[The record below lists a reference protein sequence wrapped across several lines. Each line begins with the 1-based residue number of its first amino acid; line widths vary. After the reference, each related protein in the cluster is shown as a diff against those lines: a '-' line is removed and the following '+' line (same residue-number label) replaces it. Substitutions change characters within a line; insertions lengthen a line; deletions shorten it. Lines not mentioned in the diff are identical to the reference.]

1 MKRVILDT
9 NIILRITDR
18 TGPDHNISYSI
29 VKRLISEGYE
39 ICIIPQV
46 LIEFWVVA
54 TRPVESN
61 GFGWDASY
69 TMMELEKL
77 QNLFLMLP
85 DNESIFTHWKN
96 LVLEGVKGKRAH
108 DARIA
113 ASALAHNVDAIA
125 TLNVQ
130 DFKDFGIYLISS

>member
-1 MKRVILDT
+1 MKRVLLDT
-9 NIILRITDR
+9 NIILRITDK
-18 TGPDHNISYSI
+18 TGTDHDRSYSI
-29 VKRLISEGYE
+29 VKRLISEGFE

-69 TMMELEKL
+69 TMTELEKL
-77 QNLFLMLP
+77 QNLFIMLH
-85 DNESIFTHWKN
+85 DNEAIFNNWTN
-96 LVLEGVKGKRAH
+96 LVSQGVHGKRAH

-113 ASALAHNVDAIA
+113 AAALAHNVNAIA

-130 DFKDFGIYLISS
+130 DFINFGIDLISS

>member
-1 MKRVILDT
+1 MKQVILDT
-9 NIILRITDR
+9 NIILRLADK
-18 TGPDHNISYSI
+18 TGPDHDRCYSI

-46 LIEFWVVA
+46 LIEFRVVA

-61 GFGWDASY
+61 GFGWDASH
-69 TMMELEKL
+69 TMIELEKL
-77 QNLFLMLP
+77 QNIFFMLP
-85 DNESIFTHWKN
+85 DNEAIFEHWKN
-96 LVLEGVKGKRAH
+96 LVSKGVNGKRAH

-113 ASALAHNVDAIA
+113 AAALAHNADAIA

-130 DFKDFGIYLISS
+130 DFLNFGVNLISS

>member
-18 TGPDHNISYSI
+18 TGPDHDLSYSI

-46 LIEFWVVA
+46 LIEFWVVV
-54 TRPVESN
+54 TRPVEIN

-85 DNESIFTHWKN
+85 DNESIFIHWKN
-96 LVLEGVKGKRAH
+96 LVSQGVNGKRAH

-113 ASALAHNVDAIA
+113 AAALAHNADAIA
-125 TLNVQ
+125 TLNV
-130 DFKDFGIYLISS
+130 KDFTNFGVDIISS

>member
-85 DNESIFTHWKN
+85 DNESIYTHWKN
-96 LVLEGVKGKRAH
+96 LVLQGVNGKRAH

>member
-9 NIILRITDR
+9 NIILRIADK
-18 TGPDHNISYSI
+18 TGPDHNLSYSI

-61 GFGWDASY
+61 GFGWDASF
-69 TMMELEKL
+69 TITELEKL
-77 QNLFLMLP
+77 QNIFLMLP

-96 LVLEGVKGKRAH
+96 LVSQGVYGKRAH

-113 ASALAHNVDAIA
+113 AAALAHNADAIA

-130 DFKDFGIYLISS
+130 DFTNFGVHLVSS

>member
-9 NIILRITDR
+9 NIILRIADKN
-18 TGPDHNISYSI
+18 GPDHDLSYLI

-61 GFGWDASY
+61 GFGWDASF
-69 TMMELEKL
+69 TITELEKL
-77 QNLFLMLP
+77 QNIFLMLP
-85 DNESIFTHWKN
+85 DNESIFTHWKS
-96 LVLEGVKGKRAH
+96 LVSQGVYGKRAH

-113 ASALAHNVDAIA
+113 AAALAHNADAIA

-130 DFKDFGIYLISS
+130 DFTNFGVSLISS

>member
-96 LVLEGVKGKRAH
+96 LVLQGVNGKRAH

-130 DFKDFGIYLISS
+130 DFKDFGIYIISS

>member
-9 NIILRITDR
+9 NIILRIADR
-18 TGPDHNISYSI
+18 TAPEHELSYSI
-29 VKRLISEGYE
+29 VKRLAIEGYE
-39 ICIIPQV
+39 LCIIPQV

-54 TRPVESN
+54 TRPVNSN

-69 TMMELEKL
+69 TMTELEKL
-77 QNLFLMLP
+77 QSLFLLLP
-85 DNESIFTHWKN
+85 DNESIFIHWKN
-96 LVLEGVKGKRAH
+96 LVLSGVYGKRAH

-113 ASALAHNVDAIA
+113 AAAVAHNADAIA

-130 DFKDFGIYLISS
+130 DFTSFGVNLISS

>member
-9 NIILRITDR
+9 NIILRIADKN
-18 TGPDHNISYSI
+18 GPDHDLSYLI
-29 VKRLISEGYE
+29 VKRLIAEGYE
-39 ICIIPQV
+39 ICIIPQI

-61 GFGWDASY
+61 GFGWDASF
-69 TMMELEKL
+69 TITELEKL
-77 QNLFLMLP
+77 QNIFLMLP

-96 LVLEGVKGKRAH
+96 LVSQGVYGKRAH

-113 ASALAHNVDAIA
+113 AAALAHNADAIA

-130 DFKDFGIYLISS
+130 DFTNFGVSLISS